1 MIEIE
6 TSKTGL
12 PILKSEGRFL
22 NSSYDPMAEA
32 QVWLPSISDKVKD
45 FEFIFLLGIGSSYH
59 CMAIQKRYPNKQIL
73 VIETDSQ
80 LIAKTAE
87 LFFELKKIKICKIS
101 DARDLMSHS
110 EVISFSQELFCTL
123 RLPSTRFSNK
133 ELFDDVETVLTGR
146 ASYEF
151 TKFCEARPQLKNQI
165 DLDKL
170 NSKNLISIKDV
181 AEAFIVEDQ
190 NLTHERRI
198 VHVLEELIR

>member
-32 QVWLPSISDKVKD
+32 QVWLQSVSDKVKD
-45 FEFIFLLGIGSSYH
+45 FEFICLLGIGSSYH
-59 CMAIQKRYPNKQIL
+59 CMTIQKKYPNKHIL
-73 VIETDSQ
+73 VIENDKQ
-80 LIAKTAE
+80 LIEKTAE
-87 LFFELKKIKICKIS
+87 LFFDLKKIKICKIS
-101 DARDLMSHS
+101 DSRDLMSHS
-110 EVISFSQELFCTL
+110 DVMNFSQELFCTL

-151 TKFCEARPQLKNQI
+151 AKFCDARPQLREQL
-165 DLDKL
+165 DLEKMGA
-170 NSKNLISIKDV
+170 NKLISIKDV
-181 AEAFIVEDQ
+181 AEAFKASGQ
-190 NLTHERRI
+190 KLTHERR
-198 VHVLEELIR
+198 VVYVLEELIR